1 MRNTRKALIALLML
15 ALVAFLAIASDVL
28 AQTNPATILFP
39 TAGSALQGV
48 ITVEGRADHP
58 DFAYYEL
65 SFTYADLP
73 NPTWFIITERL
84 TTPVSNGPLGLW
96 DTSSIV
102 DGNYILRLEVSLS
115 DGSTL
120 SSVVEN
126 LRVRNSTPVETN
138 TPAPILE
145 TLTPS
150 PIPPTPTS
158 FPTPVTLS
166 TTNGQTSVV
175 LNLCLGAFFTVLI
188 LSALAAYIQT
198 SRATRLSL
206 GSLRTR
212 WMHWRERR
220 RRKGKKI

>member
-1 MRNTRKALIALLML
+1 MP
-15 ALVAFLAIASDVL
+15 ALVAFLAIAAEGS
-28 AQTNPATILFP
+28 AQTDPAAILFP

-48 ITVEGRADHP
+48 VTIEGRADHP

-65 SFTYADLP
+65 SFTYANHT
-73 NPTWFIITERL
+73 NPTWFLITERL
-84 TTPVSNGPLGLW
+84 STPVSNGPLGLW
-96 DTSSIV
+96 DTTSIA
-102 DGNYILRLEVSLS
+102 DGNYILRLEVTLS
-115 DGSTL
+115 DGSII
-120 SSVVEN
+120 SSLVEN
-126 LRVRNSTPVETN
+126 LRVRNFMPVETD

-166 TTNGQTSVV
+166 ATSGQTSVV
-175 LNLCLGAFFTVLI
+175 LNLCLGAFGSVLV

-206 GSLRTR
+206 GSLRMR

-220 RRKGKKI
+220 RRKGKKN